1 MGVTLILIPIV
12 SGIVV
17 IILALVSFALWRV
30 VKKTSQINPV
40 VPKML
45 QFHEDQHDCD
55 NISNGLNVE
64 TTKNDGNLDNSNE
77 NTGGPPITQ
86 FQSARF
92 SI

>member
-1 MGVTLILIPIV
+1 MGVTFLLIPIV

-30 VKKTSQINPV
+30 VKKTSQINPA

-45 QFHEDQHDCD
+45 QFHEDNDCD
-55 NISNGLNVE
+55 NIGNGLNVE
-64 TTKNDGNLDNSNE
+64 TTKNDGNLDNSDE
-77 NTGGPPITQ
+77 NTGAPRITQ
-86 FQSARF
+86 FQSARS

>member
-1 MGVTLILIPIV
+1 MGVTYLLIPIV

-17 IILALVSFALWRV
+17 IILALLWRV

-77 NTGGPPITQ
+77 NTGGPRITQ
-86 FQSARF
+86 FQSAQF

>member
-1 MGVTLILIPIV
+1 MGVTYLLIPIV
-12 SGIVV
+12 CILV

-30 VKKTSQINPV
+30 VKKTSQINPA

-55 NISNGLNVE
+55 NIRNGLNVE
-64 TTKNDGNLDNSNE
+64 TTKKDGNSNE
-77 NTGGPPITQ
+77 NTGGPQITQ